1 MRDWNAIA
9 SVREDC
15 YKHGRRLLK
24 AFGTVDKT
32 EYYNVLGLK
41 AADASHLAESLRQAV
56 AEDPAFLQCVSRVVP
71 VTHTFTFSSPAEFE
85 ARAKESMLALL
96 PSLAGKAFHVRMH
109 RRGFHEQLSSQQE
122 EQILDRYIL
131 EQLAAAG
138 SPGHITFSDPD
149 AIIAV
154 ETIGQWAGV
163 SLWTR
168 NDLARYSFLG
178 LD

>member
-32 EYYNVLGLK
+32 DYYNVLGLK
-41 AADASHLAESLRQAV
+41 AVDASHLAESLREAA
-56 AEDPAFLQCVSRVVP
+56 AEDPAFLHCVSRIVP
-71 VTHTFTFSSPAEFE
+71 VTHTFTFSSPAEFD
-85 ARAKESMLALL
+85 ANAKAAMRALL
-96 PSLAGKAFHVRMH
+96 RSLAGKAFHVRMH
-109 RRGFHEQLSSQQE
+109 RRGFREQLSSQKE
-122 EQILDRYIL
+122 EQLLDGYIL
-131 EQLAAAG
+131 EQLAATGA
-138 SPGHITFSDPD
+138 PGHITFSDPD
-149 AIIAV
+149 AIVAV

-168 NDLARYSFLG
+168 EDLARYPFLG